1 MNEDSTLVH
10 KRKVKSKEEFM
21 IVYLQDAKGLFGNLS
36 QTAMHL
42 LALIWRDCEFSK
54 AKGLYPGNTISLQK
68 PVKEVWATELNVSLG
83 SINNMLT
90 QMIKDKILIQQA
102 SPIYTLDP
110 KRFFKGTAEHRRHA
124 LQVIYN
130 YEIEDGI

>member
-1 MNEDSTLVH
+1 MNDTTLVH
-10 KRKVKSKEEFM
+10 HRKIKTKEEFM
-21 IVYLQDAKGLFGNLS
+21 IVYLKDAKGLFGNLS
-36 QTAMHL
+36 NTAIHL

-54 AKGLYPGNTISLQK
+54 AKNLYPGNTISLRK
-68 PVKEVWATELNVSLG
+68 PIKETWALELKTTLG
-83 SINNMLT
+83 SVNNMLT
-90 QMIKDKILIQQA
+90 QLIKDKVLIQQE

-124 LQVIYN
+124 LSVMYH